1 MYQRQKIFLLRLAT
15 AAAVTILVW
24 LGVRYVLAWVLPFL
38 IALGLAA
45 LAEPAIDFCRRR
57 MHFKRSFTAAVL
69 TLALLV
75 GLTAAVAVILTALLR
90 QAYDL
95 LTALPAQLEQLPS
108 LLEQLRRRFD
118 AFCAA
123 CPASLRRALEN
134 LTAQLSPQL
143 SILLQRF
150 TSTCI
155 TFVTDALSKLPQALL
170 FCGTTALAVF
180 FAASNYPSIMAFLR
194 RQLPPQSLRTAQG
207 VKSSLYTTLGKWLR
221 WELTLIAITFI
232 QLLVGLVLLGEPY
245 ALLLAFLIALID
257 ALPVFGTGTV
267 LLPWSLITLI
277 AGNVPRGIALL
288 ALYGCISLVRAIL
301 EPRVM
306 AAQAGLPPLLTLL
319 AMYVGFS
326 TCGVGG
332 MLLFPIGLL
341 FIKQLHDAGYLH
353 LWK

>member
-1 MYQRQKIFLLRLAT
+1 MYQRQKNFLLRLAT
-15 AAAVTILVW
+15 AAAVIALLW
-24 LGVRYVLAWVLPFL
+24 LGVRYVLAWLLPFL
-38 IALGLAA
+38 IALGLAS

-69 TLALLV
+69 TLALLI
-75 GLTAAVAVILTALLR
+75 GLTTAVAVILTALLR

-108 LLEQLRRRFD
+108 LLDSLRRRFD
-118 AFCAA
+118 EFCAA
-123 CPASLRRALEN
+123 CPESLRRTLEK
-134 LTAQLSPQL
+134 LTDQLSPQL
-143 SILLQRF
+143 SALLQRF
-150 TSTCI
+150 TAAGVTFI
-155 TFVTDALSKLPQALL
+155 TGALGKLPQALL

-180 FAASNYPSIMAFLR
+180 FAASSYPAIMAFLR
-194 RQLPPQSLRTAQG
+194 RQLPPEGLHTARG
-207 VKSSLYTTLGKWLR
+207 VKASLYTTLGKWLR
-221 WELTLIAITFI
+221 SELTLIAVTFA
-232 QLLVGLVLLGEPY
+232 QLLIGLVLLGEPY

-267 LLPWSLITLI
+267 LLPWALITLI
-277 AGNVPRGIALL
+277 TGNVPRGIALL

-301 EPRVM
+301 EPRIM
-306 AAQAGLPPLLTLL
+306 AAQAGLPPLVTLL

-326 TCGVGG
+326 ICGVGG

-341 FIKQLHDAGYLH
+341 FVKQLHDAGHLH